1 VNVDIKPKKIHAL
14 FPTDIFFQ
22 TTYWGRVKSHLG
34 WKPVAF
40 DFNSS
45 TGLQGDVM
53 VLIKT
58 LKHDFAAAYV
68 PQGPE
73 LVPDPEKYGLFLESL
88 SQELTKYMDS
98 TVAFIRYDLPWVSPY
113 AIDATDGRTWP
124 GHPAPELRELRMNI
138 GTRTWPLRK
147 APIDLTVADALVID
161 LVRAEEA
168 IFKDMKPK
176 TRYNIRLAQRK
187 GISVFNASVEMLPLF
202 YKLYL
207 QTAKR
212 NGFLPGSYRHF
223 SALFSPVDHNPG
235 SSEVLFLLAA
245 RGQDVLAGAI
255 IAISGR
261 QAIYLYGAS
270 SNEQRNQMGSY
281 ALHWEAIKLARQK
294 GCLTYDMG
302 SVSPVSDPG
311 HPFYGMYRFKTGF
324 GGKIVHRNG
333 TWDYPVNR
341 RGYRAFRNYE
351 TSFNMTIPK

>member
-1 VNVDIKPKKIHAL
+1 VNVDVKPKKIRAL

-53 VLIKT
+53 ILIKT
-58 LKHDFAAAYV
+58 LKRDFAAAYV

-73 LVPDPEKYGLFLESL
+73 LGPDPEKYGLFLESL
-88 SQELTKYMDS
+88 SQELTKYIDS

-113 AIDATDGRTWP
+113 AVDATDGRTWP

-161 LVRAEEA
+161 LVRTEEA

-223 SALFSPVDHNPG
+223 SALFSPVDHKPG

-351 TSFNMTIPK
+351 TSFNMTLPK